1 MTPCATAHGVFE
13 TIWIASAR
21 SAASITAKLA
31 TGKGDDMKAEFSV
44 VTPAASG
51 LRTYTGAPA
60 APINAPRSLIS
71 ASWA

>member
-1 MTPCATAHGVFE
+1 MCNRAWRFRNDLDRLGEIGGVNHRE
-13 TIWIASAR
+13 AGDR
-21 SAASITAKLA
+21 
-31 TGKGDDMKAEFSV
+31 KGDDMKAEFSV
-44 VTPAASG
+44 LTPAASG